1 MEISH
6 KVSKVVSGLKR
17 AVEYFAQKRFN
28 TNVGAPAL
36 GHMLTPKG
44 SAENINIYISPKG
57 EGGIG
62 NTHLENLE
70 TNISLSF
77 CDVTLLPTTNSSVV
91 FGGNGT
97 ARLNDSLNCGLINSV
112 DSEIKASSASTIV
125 GCTGAY
131 IYNGLFSAVFGGTTN
146 SVEDSTGC
154 AIIGGNANFISNGN
168 WSVVLGGQNNRAWGA
183 TSSVVFGEYASARGA
198 TSALGQGFRFGAIN
212 AHGIRFWYGSGW
224 IDWNTAYIAPST
236 VLSGIGFYVNTDGL
250 DTVASVKLR
259 INIYDDLGNIA
270 HVESRVIYRYDADTS
285 TLVILNQSNDVVYD
299 GLTAGWVLAMAVS
312 GGYLCIEFT
321 GVNPRW
327 YRIFAQADL
336 FDNSMPERA
345 NGD

>member
-1 MEISH
+1 MEIAL
-6 KVSKVVSGLKR
+6 KVLKVVPGLKR

-36 GHMLTPKG
+36 GHMLIPKG

-62 NTHLENLE
+62 NAHIENLE

-77 CDVTLLPTTNSSVV
+77 ANVTIQPATSMSLVTGGSGALQVQNCDNS
-91 FGGNGT
+91 
-97 ARLNDSLNCGLINSV
+97 AL
-112 DSEIKASSASTIV
+112 V
-125 GCTGAY
+125 GCVDATIEACITCGAFVSTNAY
-131 IYNGLFSAVFGGTTN
+131 LADASYGIIAGGSGN
-146 SVEDSTGC
+146 SIEADYA
-154 AIIGGNANFISNGN
+154 AIIGGYNNYISGGN
-168 WSVVLGGQNNRAWGA
+168 HSVILGGENNITRNA
-183 TSSVVFGEYASARGA
+183 TASIIFGRYADGRGVNSGLA
-198 TSALGQGFRFGAIN
+198 QGFQFEGVTCHN
-212 AHGIRFWYGSGW
+212 IRFWYGTGW
-224 IDWNTAYIAPST
+224 IDWNTTYVAPST
-236 VLSGIGFYVNTDGL
+236 MLSGTSFYTNTDGL

-270 HVESRVIYRYDADTS
+270 HVESRVIYRYDVGTS
-285 TLVILNQSNDVVYD
+285 TLVILNQSNDVIYD

-321 GVNPRW
+321 GVSPRQ

-336 FDNSMPERA
+336 FDNSNRA
-345 NGD
+345 LAE

>member
-1 MEISH
+1 MGISH

-17 AVEYFAQKRFN
+17 AVEYFAQKRFI
-28 TNVGAPAL
+28 TNDSVLAV

-44 SAENINIYISPKG
+44 SAENINIYVAPKG

-62 NTHLENLE
+62 NAHIENLE

-77 CDVTLLPTTNSSVV
+77 CDVTLLPPTNSSVV

-112 DSEIKASSASTIV
+112 DSEIEASSASTIV

-183 TSSVVFGEYASARGA
+183 TSSIIFGRYADGRGVNSGLA
-198 TSALGQGFRFGAIN
+198 QGFQSEGVTCHN
-212 AHGIRFWYGSGW
+212 IRFWYGTGW
-224 IDWNTAYIAPST
+224 IDWNTTYVAPST
-236 VLSGIGFYVNTDGL
+236 TLSGTGFYTNTDSL

-259 INIYDDLGNIA
+259 INVYDDLGNIA
-270 HVESRVIYRYDADTS
+270 HVESRVVYRYAVGTA
-285 TLVILNQSNDVVYD
+285 TLTILSQNNDVIYD

-336 FDNSMPERA
+336 FDNSMPELLQ
-345 NGD
+345 